1 MSEGQTNAFD
11 VLENIQSKNRI
22 KELEYDCAQ
31 LQKENQQLKERC
43 KDLASRTP
51 EWPKG
56 YRPSKRGGQGNQ
68 KRYNDRKVH

>member
-1 MSEGQTNAFD
+1 MSEGQTSAFD

-56 YRPSKRGGQGNQ
+56 YRPSKKGGQGNQ

>member
-11 VLENIQSKNRI
+11 VLENIQVKNRI
-22 KELEYDCAQ
+22 KELEYDCAE

-43 KDLASRTP
+43 KELASRTP

-56 YRPSKRGGQGNQ
+56 FRPR
-68 KRYNDRKVH
+68 RKTPFRRASETSST

>member
-1 MSEGQTNAFD
+1 MSEGKNAFD
-11 VLENIQSKNRI
+11 ALGGIQLENRV
-22 KELEYDCAQ
+22 KELEYDCAE

-43 KDLASRTP
+43 KELASRTP

-56 YRPSKRGGQGNQ
+56 YRPSKKGGQGNQ